1 LGARGYTS
9 REAMQCY
16 VALANVAEYITG
28 DILKAM
34 ETDDPELIDKV
45 MEKSIYKTLL

>member
-1 LGARGYTS
+1 
-9 REAMQCY
+9 MQCY
-16 VALANVAEYITG
+16 QALSNVAEYITG

-45 MEKSIYKTLL
+45 IEKSIYKTLL